1 MKRKRILWIAL
12 PLLAIIV
19 VGGIFYY
26 STFASSSDTNQTQ
39 ETQIQE
45 AIARIGDLSVL
56 VSGSGELVPV
66 STTAL
71 GFQDTGELLE
81 VNVKIGDEV
90 EEGDIVARLQID
102 QTAAKLAANLASAEL
117 EILRAQQNLDQ
128 LYENA
133 QFAAAEALL
142 AVEQAQLEIDQLED
156 NELEQAQA
164 QQFVYLAEE
173 AVEDAEMNLYIVNSS
188 PSQQAIDIAYASLL
202 FKEKELNEIKD
213 QIAKTEYQFKSA
225 SDKVVRDRLDEQL
238 LNLRVQLAQQQIEYE
253 NALYKYNTM
262 DDPPE
267 VTDLTV
273 ADAQLTTAQMQLIEA
288 QKNFSEVQL
297 GPKMSDLAM
306 AEARLADA
314 QAEWQQLKDGPDPD
328 EIALAEAQLAK
339 AEIKLALAQDG
350 NLVLDLVAPLD
361 GTVSSIDANVGDRII
376 NNNAI
381 VTLAD
386 LSQPSLEVNLDEI
399 DMGNVQIGY
408 QAGVIF
414 DAIPDITFYG
424 NVVEID
430 PSLIRVGNTQAVRAL
445 VQLDEIPD
453 DLIKLP
459 LGLNAAVDIIAGE
472 AINAILVPLEA
483 LQQGDDGSYFVY
495 VIEGETIEPRPVT
508 IGLMDVTSVEILTGL
523 QQSERVVL
531 GTPELDQE

>member
-1 MKRKRILWIAL
+1 VKRKRILWIAL
-12 PLLAIIV
+12 PLLVIIV

-26 STFASSSDTNQTQ
+26 SMVDSSSDTNQTQ

-133 QFAAAEALL
+133 QFSAAEALL
-142 AVEQAQLEIDQLED
+142 AVEQAQLAVDQLED
-156 NELEQAQA
+156 DELEQAQA
-164 QQFVYLAEE
+164 QQSVHLAEK

-213 QIAKTEYQFKSA
+213 QIAQTEYQFKSA
-225 SDKVVRDRLDEQL
+225 SDKVVRDRLDQQL

-267 VTDLTV
+267 VIDLTV
-273 ADAQLTTAQMQLIEA
+273 ADAQLTTAQMQLTEA

-306 AEARLADA
+306 AEARLAEA
-314 QAEWQQLKDGPDPD
+314 QAEWQRLKDGPDPD

-339 AEIKLALAQDG
+339 AEIKLTLAQDG

-361 GTVSSIDANVGDRII
+361 GTVLSINANVGDRLNNKAII
-376 NNNAI
+376 T
-381 VTLAD
+381 VAD
-386 LSQPSLEVNLDEI
+386 LSHSSLEVNLDEI

-408 QAGVIF
+408 QAEVIF
-414 DAIPDITFYG
+414 DATPDITFYG

-459 LGLNAAVDIIAGE
+459 MGLNAAVDIIAGE

-483 LQQGDDGSYFVY
+483 LQQGGDGSYFVY
-495 VIEGETIEPRPVT
+495 VIEGETIEPRSVT
-508 IGLMDVTSVEILTGL
+508 VGLMDVTTAEILTGL
-523 QQSERVVL
+523 QQGERVVL
-531 GTPELDQE
+531 GIPELDQE